1 MFTGDDEFGVV
12 VFVDVIADA
21 VVAVVVAFGVDVDND
36 VVFGRVDVVTTGEVD
51 RTDVD
56 VNGKVVGVVVV
67 VVVVGVVVGGVVV
80 VVVVVVGVGC
90 RINKALPLRNIS
102 ET

>member
-51 RTDVD
+51 
-56 VNGKVVGVVVV
+56 
-67 VVVVGVVVGGVVV
+67 
-80 VVVVVVGVGC
+80 
-90 RINKALPLRNIS
+90 
-102 ET
+102 